1 MKKIFFTSIL
11 FLVFGFTCL
20 IGILATTGIETDK
33 FNNIIYNK
41 INENNKNILLN
52 LKNIKF
58 KFDIKNLS
66 LFLETK
72 EPKLKFKDLSIPI
85 KKVRI
90 YFDLIAL
97 IKKENEINKINVV
110 SGDID
115 IKRLQKI
122 IVKIKPSNLN
132 SFIINKV
139 KKGKL
144 NTELEFYLDN
154 NQKIENFIAKGE
166 VREMEANLIN
176 NLSVKKTSFNFFA
189 DSSDTLIKNVESNLD
204 GIIIKNGHLQIQ
216 KKEKIIVKSDFNSKI
231 IINEKNIKNFLPFI
245 KEMNLK
251 KNKINLDANLDHF
264 LDISFDNTL
273 KVIDY
278 KYTNKGQ
285 INALSLKLNKPLKN
299 SLLEKDIHDLSFKD
313 VDFNLNYGLKKKNS
327 LTTKGKYSFD
337 NINFQNFDLK
347 NNFSNRASA
356 IKLNFDF
363 IETLYIDIINYKK
376 NQKTTA
382 KILADFT
389 IKKNLIF
396 FNKLE
401 YKENKNLILIEK
413 LKTDKKNFISL
424 RKIKVKTH
432 DKENLTN
439 DFLLDYGK
447 KIKITGNNYNSKNL
461 NKILTQ
467 SSTNNIFKKINKNIE
482 IDLKNII
489 TPLSKKLQNFKLL
502 GTIEKGKFVKITSKG
517 DFGNNKFLDI
527 SMKND
532 KKNKKQYLEIY
543 SDLPQPLLS
552 EYSFFKGLSGGV
564 LIFNSIIEKNSSSS
578 KLIIENFKVIDAPGV
593 VKLLSLADFG
603 GLADIAEGE
612 GLSFDKIEINMSN
625 NKGFVNL
632 NELYAVGPSISVL
645 MEGYKEKNGLTSMR
659 GTLVPAKNLNK
670 FLSKIPVIGNIII
683 PKEVG
688 EGLFGVSFK
697 MKGMPGKIKTSINPI
712 KTLTPRFITKALER
726 SKKTK

>member
-216 KKEKIIVKSDFNSKI
+216 KKE
-231 IINEKNIKNFLPFI
+231 
-245 KEMNLK
+245 
-251 KNKINLDANLDHF
+251 
-264 LDISFDNTL
+264 
-273 KVIDY
+273 
-278 KYTNKGQ
+278 TNHT
-285 INALSLKLNKPLKN
+285 P
-299 SLLEKDIHDLSFKD
+299 H
-313 VDFNLNYGLKKKNS
+313 
-327 LTTKGKYSFD
+327 
-337 NINFQNFDLK
+337 
-347 NNFSNRASA
+347 
-356 IKLNFDF
+356 
-363 IETLYIDIINYKK
+363 
-376 NQKTTA
+376 
-382 KILADFT
+382 
-389 IKKNLIF
+389 
-396 FNKLE
+396 
-401 YKENKNLILIEK
+401 
-413 LKTDKKNFISL
+413 
-424 RKIKVKTH
+424 
-432 DKENLTN
+432 
-439 DFLLDYGK
+439 
-447 KIKITGNNYNSKNL
+447 
-461 NKILTQ
+461 
-467 SSTNNIFKKINKNIE
+467 SST
-482 IDLKNII
+482 
-489 TPLSKKLQNFKLL
+489 
-502 GTIEKGKFVKITSKG
+502 
-517 DFGNNKFLDI
+517 
-527 SMKND
+527 
-532 KKNKKQYLEIY
+532 
-543 SDLPQPLLS
+543 
-552 EYSFFKGLSGGV
+552 
-564 LIFNSIIEKNSSSS
+564 
-578 KLIIENFKVIDAPGV
+578 
-593 VKLLSLADFG
+593 
-603 GLADIAEGE
+603 
-612 GLSFDKIEINMSN
+612 
-625 NKGFVNL
+625 
-632 NELYAVGPSISVL
+632 
-645 MEGYKEKNGLTSMR
+645 
-659 GTLVPAKNLNK
+659 LVQ
-670 FLSKIPVIGNIII
+670 
-683 PKEVG
+683 
-688 EGLFGVSFK
+688 
-697 MKGMPGKIKTSINPI
+697 
-712 KTLTPRFITKALER
+712 
-726 SKKTK
+726 